1 MPDFVDRVQELQL
14 EEAARIVADHD
25 GIARLPG
32 RTHCIEPACGEPIH
46 PARTALDAQR
56 CIECQQ
62 ALEAQTGRRW

>member
-32 RTHCIEPACGEPIH
+32 RTHCAVTGCGEPIH
-46 PARTALDAQR
+46 PARSALGAQR
-56 CIECQQ
+56 CLDCQH
-62 ALEAQTGRRW
+62 AFEAHERRRR